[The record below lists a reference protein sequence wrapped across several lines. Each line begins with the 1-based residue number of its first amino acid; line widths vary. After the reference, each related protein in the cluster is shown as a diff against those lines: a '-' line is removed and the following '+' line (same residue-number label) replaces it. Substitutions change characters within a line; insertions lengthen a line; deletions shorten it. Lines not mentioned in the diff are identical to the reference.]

1 MVPVLR
7 ALAMYAVLL
16 LLVRFSGKRTLAEVT
31 VFDFILLLVIS
42 EATQQ
47 AMTGN
52 DFSVTNGVILVTTLV
67 MIDRLSDF
75 VSSRSDRADR
85 VLNDL
90 PLVLID
96 DGQVLNDRLKWSQ
109 VQEHDIMESAR
120 KDHGL
125 ERFDD
130 IRYAV
135 LERSGGI
142 SIIPKPESG
151 S

>member
-7 ALAMYAVLL
+7 AVAMYSF
-16 LLVRFSGKRTLAEVT
+16 LLVVVRLSGKRTLAEVT
-31 VFDFILLLVIS
+31 VFDFILLLIIS

-67 MIDRLSDF
+67 TIDRVSDWI
-75 VSSRSDRADR
+75 SSRSDRADR

-96 DGQVLNDRLKWSQ
+96 DGKILEDRLHWSQ
-109 VQEHDIMESAR
+109 VQENDIMEQAR

-125 ERFDD
+125 ERFDE

-135 LERSGGI
+135 LERSGAI
-142 SIIPKPESG
+142 SVIPKEQSG

>member
-7 ALAMYAVLL
+7 ALAMYGFLL
-16 LLVRFSGKRTLAEVT
+16 FVVRLSGKRTLAEVT

-67 MIDRLSDF
+67 MLDRISDF
-75 VSSRSDRADR
+75 ISSRSERADR

-90 PLVLID
+90 PLLLVD
-96 DGQVLNDRLKWSQ
+96 DGEVMQDRLKWSQ

-125 ERFDD
+125 ERFEQ

-142 SIIPKPESG
+142 SIIPQPKSG

>member
-7 ALAMYAVLL
+7 ALAMYGFLL
-16 LLVRFSGKRTLAEVT
+16 FVVRLSGKRTLAEVT

-67 MIDRLSDF
+67 VLDRISDF
-75 VSSRSDRADR
+75 FSSRSDRTDR

-90 PLVLID
+90 PLLLID
-96 DGQVLNDRLKWSQ
+96 DGEIMQDRLKWSQ

-125 ERFDD
+125 ERFDE

-142 SIIPKPESG
+142 SVIPKG
-151 S
+151 

>member
-7 ALAMYAVLL
+7 AVAMYSF
-16 LLVRFSGKRTLAEVT
+16 LLVLVRLSGKRALAEVT

-67 MIDRLSDF
+67 MLDRISDW

-90 PLVLID
+90 PLLLVD
-96 DGQVLNDRLKWSQ
+96 DGQVLQDRLKWSQ

-125 ERFDD
+125 ERFDQ

-142 SIIPKPESG
+142 SVIPKPES
-151 S
+151 

>member
-1 MVPVLR
+1 MVPILR
-7 ALAMYAVLL
+7 AVAMYGFLL
-16 LLVRFSGKRTLAEVT
+16 FVVRLSGKRTLAEVT

-52 DFSVTNGVILVTTLV
+52 DFSVTNGVILVTTLL
-67 MIDRLSDF
+67 MLDRLSDF
-75 VSSRSDRADR
+75 ISSRSERADR

-90 PLVLID
+90 PLLLVD
-96 DGQVLNDRLKWSQ
+96 DGEVMQDRLKWTQ

-125 ERFDD
+125 ERFEQ

-142 SIIPKPESG
+142 SIIPQPDSG